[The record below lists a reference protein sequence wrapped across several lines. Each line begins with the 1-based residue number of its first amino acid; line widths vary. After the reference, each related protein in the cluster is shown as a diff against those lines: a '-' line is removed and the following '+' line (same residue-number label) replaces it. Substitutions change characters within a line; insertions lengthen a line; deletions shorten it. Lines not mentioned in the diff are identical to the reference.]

1 MNEIQRLAREL
12 RDRLQDFDSLG
23 RYLLADTV
31 AGNNCY
37 AHTRVSFQLPVVG
50 SKATHVE
57 LATGN

>member
-1 MNEIQRLAREL
+1 
-12 RDRLQDFDSLG
+12 LQDFDSLG